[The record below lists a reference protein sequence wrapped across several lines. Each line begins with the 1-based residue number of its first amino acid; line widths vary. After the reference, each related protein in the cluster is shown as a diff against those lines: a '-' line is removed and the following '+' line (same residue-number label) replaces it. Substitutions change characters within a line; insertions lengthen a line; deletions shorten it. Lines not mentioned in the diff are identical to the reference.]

1 MWTKRLV
8 QDQYRVRGVG
18 LLEFGRHDVSYKVGE
33 KVGKYGFYVI
43 EN

>member
-1 MWTKRLV
+1 MNKTES
-8 QDQYRVRGVG
+8 GVG

-43 EN
+43 